1 LRVPGGIGGKMEYSV
16 SIIGK
21 NIQTKGEIFLC
32 DDNGISIISDIVS
45 YCHIDLS
52 PFILFLLRMIQ

>member
-1 LRVPGGIGGKMEYSV
+1 LRVPGGTGGKMEYSV

-21 NIQTKGEIFLC
+21 NIQAKGEIFLC

-45 YCHIDLS
+45 YYHIDYLHS
-52 PFILFLLRMIQ
+52 FYFY